1 LTDKALK
8 QALKIPHVEP
18 GMTIGLFGGSFN
30 PPHEGHVLVSELAL
44 TRINLNKIWWLVS
57 PGNPLK
63 DHSQLQS
70 LEARLTLCK
79 ELIRNPHIE
88 VTAFEAKYHTRFTAD
103 TLSLLKRK
111 RPRVNFVWI
120 MGADNLANFHK
131 WQNWRKIADMMPIV
145 VVDRP
150 GSTLSFSSAKAAR
163 ALAKYRLDPE
173 DSALI
178 GRFKPPVWTFKIGR
192 ASCRERV

>member
-79 ELIRNPHIE
+79 ELIRNP
-88 VTAFEAKYHTRFTAD
+88 
-103 TLSLLKRK
+103 
-111 RPRVNFVWI
+111 
-120 MGADNLANFHK
+120 
-131 WQNWRKIADMMPIV
+131 Q
-145 VVDRP
+145 
-150 GSTLSFSSAKAAR
+150 
-163 ALAKYRLDPE
+163 
-173 DSALI
+173 
-178 GRFKPPVWTFKIGR
+178 IGR
-192 ASCRERV
+192 AHV